1 MTLVILLPTL
11 GSLFMPYRAE
21 LYPAVLQTVHSGA
34 LRVDRLRPVLRA
46 VSAVVWELRSSPC
59 FASFALKMITFGTL
73 QFIKHTVFKPASQTP
88 FGMHLFFTFIF
99 SIPFI
104 DVLME
109 NYKTL

>member
-1 MTLVILLPTL
+1 MAQAPGHQGTDDPCYTPPNFRVSVHAIQ
-11 GSLFMPYRAE
+11 GRAVPCSSADSSQWGPE
-21 LYPAVLQTVHSGA
+21 G
-34 LRVDRLRPVLRA
+34 RPVEA
-46 VSAVVWELRSSPC
+46 GPEGC
-59 FASFALKMITFGTL
+59 LKMITFGTL
-73 QFIKHTVFKPASQTP
+73 QFIKHTAFKPASQTP